1 NAVAVNLPAG
11 KTDFI
16 VVGAGPATPERR
28 DAAAALEKSVR
39 ASGRAAL
46 VMNASGLGPVE
57 ALDDATIVGKCKAL
71 PITSVVIVRVF
82 PGSGDEPPRAVVT
95 LYNRAG
101 EVKSAFTGAAG
112 PAGSVAPA
120 IEGN

>member
-1 NAVAVNLPAG
+1 MCIPPRRSIATGLFLLFLLATSTVRAAPATDWSGAFEPNAVAVNLPAG

-71 PITSVVIVRVF
+71 PITSVVI
-82 PGSGDEPPRAVVT
+82 
-95 LYNRAG
+95 
-101 EVKSAFTGAAG
+101 
-112 PAGSVAPA
+112 
-120 IEGN
+120 